1 MSGFSW
7 GLFQLNNFVSVN
19 GPYFPVYFY
28 ICDFFV
34 VESAHLNIIMWL
46 LWKLD
51 FLIPSGFAWG
61 RIVLFV
67 LFLIVKGC
75 GSSFV

>member
-7 GLFQLNNFVSVN
+7 GLFQLINFVPVN

-34 VESAHLNIIMWL
+34 VEKYTFEYYYVVTLEIRFSHSLRVCLGVNCFI
-46 LWKLD
+46 
-51 FLIPSGFAWG
+51 
-61 RIVLFV
+61 LFC
-67 LFLIVKGC
+67 FDC
-75 GSSFV
+75 